1 MFMDKMKELVDRLN
15 EYRDAY
21 YNRNESLISDQ
32 EYDALFDELAAL
44 ERETGIVYAGSPT
57 ATVGY
62 TVVSKLQKVNHN
74 HPLLSLGKTTDIGE
88 FSSYFE
94 GKPMNLMG
102 KMDGLTASLLYRGG
116 ELISAESR
124 GNGEVGEDITHNAR
138 TFVNLPQRIPFAG
151 ELILDGE
158 CIITY
163 PAFREIIRR
172 ENTEYKNPRNLVSG
186 TVRQLDSKIAAR
198 RNVRFIAWKLHKA
211 VDAQGNSIPETQT
224 YHASFAFLASLGF
237 QVVPHRFLPN
247 RFETEQERQEAL
259 NREME
264 QLQQECAALGYPIDG
279 LVGSFDDVAYGVS
292 LGSTGHHP
300 KHSLAF
306 KFYQDRNETVL
317 RQIEWSTN
325 RTGQVNP
332 VAIFDPVE
340 IDGTTVSRASLNNV
354 SIIKELE
361 LGLGDTITVIKAN
374 QIIPMVTDNLTRSG
388 SYVFP
393 THCGSCGEELEL
405 RNDNGREMLYC
416 VNPGCPAIRLDR
428 ITYFVSRDAM
438 NILGLS
444 QERLNVLIEQG
455 FIRDF
460 ADIYHLAEHREALE
474 ALERFGKDSVDNL
487 LTSIEESRNCRLSN
501 VLTAIGIPNI
511 GKNNAKLLAAH
522 CFAVKKGNPLE
533 TFLELAQE
541 DFDWTVLDGFGEVMS
556 AGINRFVQ
564 QNRERIEPL
573 AALLNIAD
581 ETPDENAPAGLA
593 GQSFCITGKL
603 LHFPNRDALVE
614 QIEKLGGKVVSGVSA
629 KTNYLITN
637 DKDSGSSK
645 NQKAAKFGTKIISE
659 EEFLAMCQNS

>member
-1 MFMDKMKELVDRLN
+1 M
-15 EYRDAY
+15 
-21 YNRNESLISDQ
+21 IQ
-32 EYDALFDELAAL
+32 
-44 ERETGIVYAGSPT
+44 
-57 ATVGY
+57 
-62 TVVSKLQKVNHN
+62 
-74 HPLLSLGKTTDIGE
+74 
-88 FSSYFE
+88 
-94 GKPMNLMG
+94 
-102 KMDGLTASLLYRGG
+102 
-116 ELISAESR
+116 
-124 GNGEVGEDITHNAR
+124 
-138 TFVNLPQRIPFAG
+138 
-151 ELILDGE
+151 
-158 CIITY
+158 
-163 PAFREIIRR
+163 R

-198 RNVRFIAWKLHKA
+198 RNVRFIAWKLHRA
-211 VDAQGNSIPETQT
+211 VDEAGVSLPETAT
-224 YHASFAFLASLGF
+224 YSAGFAFLASLGF
-237 QVVPHRFLPN
+237 QVVPHRLLQN
-247 RFETEQERQEAL
+247 QFETEQERQEAL
-259 NREME
+259 KEEME

-279 LVGSFDDVAYGVS
+279 LVGSFDDVSYGVS

-317 RQIEWSTN
+317 REIQWSTN

-393 THCGSCGEELEL
+393 THCGSCGSPLEN

-416 VNPGCPAIRLDR
+416 VNPDCPAIRLDQL
-428 ITYFVSRDAM
+428 TYFVSRDAM
-438 NILGLS
+438 NIMGLS
-444 QERLNVLIEQG
+444 QERLNVLIDQG
-455 FIRDF
+455 FVRDF
-460 ADIYHLAEHREALE
+460 EDIYHLDEHRAELE
-474 ALERFGKDSVDNL
+474 SLERFGKDSVDNL
-487 LTSIEESRNCRLSN
+487 LSSIEESRNCRLSN
-501 VLTAIGIPNI
+501 VLTAIGIPGI

-522 CFAVKKGNPLE
+522 CFAAKRGNPLE

-541 DFDWTVLDGFGEVMS
+541 DFDWTALDGFGEILS
-556 AGINRFVQ
+556 TGINRFVQ
-564 QNRERIEPL
+564 ESMARIQPL
-573 AALLNIAD
+573 TALLNIAD
-581 ETPDENAPAGLA
+581 ETPAEDAPAALA

-659 EEFLAMCQNS
+659 EEFLAMCT

>member
-1 MFMDKMKELVDRLN
+1 MDKMKELVDRLN
-15 EYRDAY
+15 RYRDAY
-21 YNRNESLISDQ
+21 YNQNESPVSDR

-44 ERETGIVYAGSPT
+44 ERETGIVYANSPT
-57 ATVGY
+57 ATVGFAA
-62 TVVSKLQKVNHN
+62 VSKLRKVAHN

-88 FSSYFE
+88 FSAYFE
-94 GKPMNLMG
+94 GKPLNLMG
-102 KMDGLTASLLYRGG
+102 KMDGLTASLLYRDGQ
-116 ELISAESR
+116 LVSAESR
-124 GNGEVGEDITHNAR
+124 GNGEVGEDITHNVR

-158 CIITY
+158 CIIDY
-163 PAFREIIRR
+163 PTFRAIIRR

-186 TVRQLDSKIAAR
+186 TVRQLDSRIAAR
-198 RNVRFIAWKLHKA
+198 RNVRFIAWKLHSA
-211 VDAQGNSIPETQT
+211 RDEQGNSIPEAGT
-224 YHASFAFLASLGF
+224 YSASFAFLASLGF
-237 QVVPHRFLPN
+237 EVVPHRSLPN
-247 RFETEQERQEAL
+247 RFDSEQERQDSL
-259 NREME
+259 SREME
-264 QLQQECAALGYPIDG
+264 ELQQQCAALGYPIDG
-279 LVGSFDDVAYGVS
+279 IVGSFDDVSYGVS

-374 QIIPMVTDNLTRSG
+374 QIIPMVTDNLTRSAN
-388 SYVFP
+388 YVFP
-393 THCGSCGEELEL
+393 THCGSCGEKLEL

-416 VNPGCPAIRLDR
+416 VNSQCPAIRLDQ

-444 QERLNVLIEQG
+444 QERLSVLIDRG
-455 FIRDF
+455 FVRDF
-460 ADIYHLAEHREALE
+460 ADIYHLSEHRQALE
-474 ALERFGKDSVDNL
+474 ELERFGKDSVENL
-487 LTSIEESRNCRLSN
+487 LTSIEESRNCRMSN

-522 CFAVKKGNPLE
+522 CFAAGTGNPLE
-533 TFLELAQE
+533 TFLELAQRE
-541 DFDWTVLDGFGEVMS
+541 FDWTVLDGFGEVMS
-556 AGINRFVQ
+556 AGINRFVKE
-564 QNRERIEPL
+564 NRNRIQPL
-573 AALLNIAD
+573 IGLLNIAD
-581 ETPDENAPAGLA
+581 ETPREDASAGLA
-593 GQSFCITGKL
+593 GQTFCITGKL
-603 LHFPNRDALVE
+603 NHFPNRDALVE
-614 QIEKLGGKVVSGVSA
+614 QIEKLGGKVVTGVSA

-659 EEFLAMCQNS
+659 AEFLAMCGQP